1 MGEGVTY
8 DTDDKL
14 PGVRKDAV
22 VADSEAVD
30 EAVEELG
37 LEDEDKTATVEFQA
51 VEEAKD
57 ESSDK

>member
-1 MGEGVTY
+1 MLCEAELTE
-8 DTDDKL
+8 DT
-14 PGVRKDAV
+14 VQNEV

-51 VEEAKD
+51 VEESKD

>member
-1 MGEGVTY
+1 MY

-14 PGVRKDAV
+14 PGVRKDEV
-22 VADSEAVD
+22 VAESEAVD

-51 VEEAKD
+51 VEESKD